1 MRVLLHGGRR
11 LASPLA
17 RMTRRVVARVTLGAA
32 LTAAA
37 GFAAYALAGSAKDAK
52 LEVTR
57 FSAGKGLTGEFAR
70 CPPGKRV
77 VGGGM
82 LKLERGI
89 LRLGGSGPID
99 GSTPGAP
106 SNPAQAVANT
116 QDGDVAKRWYAGVAN
131 PSSRRVDAKALA
143 LCSRRSDA
151 RIEATRFSVGARS
164 SGHASAR
171 CPAGKRAVG
180 GGVIQ
185 YSWPDNAILAS
196 APVDASGRGKNTRDG
211 DIAKRWFALVHNYPA
226 HRVRFKVFALCSA
239 DSRARIEVARSW
251 AKAGGT
257 GRARARCPSNKR
269 AVGGGVIE
277 SHRRFLRVWANGPLD
292 ATGVPAKTTDGDVA
306 KQWYGA
312 VENTNPERVRVK
324 VLAIC
329 EPR

>member
-1 MRVLLHGGRR
+1 MKRSFVRRAILPAVL
-11 LASPLA
+11 
-17 RMTRRVVARVTLGAA
+17 
-32 LTAAA
+32 AAA
-37 GFAAYALAGSAKDAK
+37 VGFAAYALAGPARDAK

-57 FSAGKGLTGEFAR
+57 FSADHGLTGAFAR
-70 CPPGKRV
+70 CPAGKRV
-77 VGGGM
+77 VGGGV

-89 LRLGGSGPID
+89 LRVGGSGPLD

-116 QDGDVAKRWYAGVAN
+116 KDGDLAKRWYAGYAN
-131 PSSRRVDAKALA
+131 PSSNRRGAKALA

-151 RIEATRFSVGARS
+151 RVEATGFSVGGRS

-185 YSWPDNAILAS
+185 HSWPDNAILAS
-196 APVDASGRGKNTRDG
+196 APLDASGKMKNTKDG
-211 DIAKRWFALVHNYPA
+211 DVAKRWYALIHNYPA

-239 DSRARIEVARSW
+239 DSRARIEATRTW
-251 AKAGGT
+251 AKAGGK
-257 GRARARCPSNKR
+257 GRTRAKCPSTKR

-277 SHRRFLRVWANGPLD
+277 SHRRFLRVWASGPLD
-292 ATGVPAKTTDGDVA
+292 ATGVPANTKDGDVA
-306 KQWYGA
+306 RQWYGV
-312 VENTNPERVRVK
+312 VENTNPERVRVT

-329 EPR
+329 EPN

>member
-1 MRVLLHGGRR
+1 MAG
-11 LASPLA
+11 PLA
-17 RMTRRVVARVTLGAA
+17 RMTRRVVARLTLGAA

-37 GFAAYALAGSAKDAK
+37 GFAAYALAAPAKDAK

-89 LRLGGSGPID
+89 LRAGGSGPLD

-116 QDGDVAKRWYAGVAN
+116 GDGDLAKRWYAGYAN
-131 PSSRRVDAKALA
+131 PSSNRRGAKALA
-143 LCSRRSDA
+143 ICSRGSDA
-151 RIEATRFSVGARS
+151 RVEATRFSVGARA
-164 SGHASAR
+164 SGHASAT

-196 APVDASGRGKNTRDG
+196 APLDASGRAKNTWDG
-211 DIAKRWFALVHNYPA
+211 DVAKRWYALIHNYPN

-239 DSRARIEVARSW
+239 DSRARIEVTRTW

-257 GRARARCPSNKR
+257 GRARARCGSNRR
-269 AVGGGVIE
+269 ALGGGVVE
-277 SHRRFLRVWANGPLD
+277 SHRRFLRVWASGPLD